1 MDMSYVVAAPGML
14 AAAAADVAAVGST
27 VSAAHLAAAAPT
39 VALTPA
45 AADEVSAGIAQLFSR
60 CAQEYHA
67 LAGQAAA
74 FSEQFVQHLNA
85 GARAYAGTEAAS
97 AASLQPVTASAASNV
112 SAAAALPGQF
122 LDTLIGSWNTLI
134 NDLSVYV
141 QTLYNVAYL
150 SALVAYEAAIL
161 SYLLLNFAILNVRGL
176 LSQMFGI
183 TIPLSLPSL

>member
-1 MDMSYVVAAPGML
+1 M
-14 AAAAADVAAVGST
+14 
-27 VSAAHLAAAAPT
+27 APT
-39 VALTPA
+39 LERCPILRPGRAACFSYKCRRTP
-45 AADEVSAGIAQLFSR
+45 G
-60 CAQEYHA
+60 
-67 LAGQAAA
+67 
-74 FSEQFVQHLNA
+74 
-85 GARAYAGTEAAS
+85 
-97 AASLQPVTASAASNV
+97 TASAASNV